1 MLITIDSDRLIE
13 ALRLAIKDHAAG
25 AQTVREIAE
34 RAVNDVMEQEI
45 ELAKEQTEAG
55 DDLAKQVADP
65 SRPTDT
71 ATGVQRA
78 SRLRRSIGG
87 SMTRRDDA

>member
-65 SRPTDT
+65 SRPTDM
-71 ATGVQRA
+71 G
-78 SRLRRSIGG
+78 RLRRSIGG
-87 SMTRRDDA
+87 SMTRRFRDGDA